1 VAKRRR
7 RRRRIDKGVILVIV
21 LAAVLA
27 VAILFGALKLLFG
40 VMQPEKSEK
49 EQPVAVIEN
58 EEPDEIETLKENK
71 EEQPEDAQDPQSELN
86 TVDTED
92 GAETEIAKILT
103 AENAQETSDTTIG
116 IDVAKYQ
123 GTIDWAEVAASG
135 IDFAMVRV
143 GYRTQNSGE
152 IKAGTNA
159 KYNMQEAT
167 AKGLKV
173 GAYFFSTAISEEE
186 AIEEAR
192 WVADYISQYQITYPV
207 AYNCEGFLNP
217 ENRQYPL
224 TKTERTD
231 FAIAFL
237 NEIYEQG
244 YTPMFYA
251 SKAEL
256 TADADWETS
265 RIEKSFKIW
274 VSQYPT
280 IPYPDT
286 MISTYTGPHDM
297 WQFTNMGNVAGI
309 KEPVDVNVAY
319 FGYSSSV
326 EAQNQ
331 EAPEQVEADVEALMD
346 FVEVDETVTSK
357 EVTNLRDIPSQGADS
372 KILAQLRNG
381 ETAKRTGMSGSGW
394 SRLEIDGQKY
404 YAVSNYL
411 TTDLSYKTPSANA
424 EPDDGIETEF
434 TKVSEQVTPKIEVN
448 LRKLPSVTR
457 EDATVVATVRAGEVF
472 TRTGINTDQGWSRV
486 EYNGQTLYCVSSY
499 LNVVQ

>member
-1 VAKRRR
+1 MARRRHRKRRTE
-7 RRRRIDKGVILVIV
+7 KGVVIAITMAVV
-21 LAAVLA
+21 LAG
-27 VAILFGALKLLFG
+27 AILFGALKLLYG
-40 VMQPEKSEK
+40 LVKPEST
-49 EQPVAVIEN
+49 
-58 EEPDEIETLKENK
+58 EIEQTVILVEDDQK
-71 EEQPEDAQDPQSELN
+71 EEVSENPEGESQTDEDPQSEENLV
-86 TVDTED
+86 TSES
-92 GAETEIAKILT
+92 GAETEIVNILT
-103 AENAQETSDTTIG
+103 AANAQETADTTLG

-152 IKAGTNA
+152 IKEDANG
-159 KYNMQEAT
+159 KYNLQEAT
-167 AKGLKV
+167 ANGLKV

-186 AIEEAR
+186 AVEEAK
-192 WVADYISQYQITYPV
+192 WVADFVSQYQITYPI
-207 AYNCEGFLNP
+207 AYNCEGFGNP
-217 ENRQYPL
+217 NNRQYNL

-231 FAIAFL
+231 IAIAFL
-237 NEIYEQG
+237 NEIYDQG

-251 SKAEL
+251 SKGEM
-256 TADADWETS
+256 TADTDWETS
-265 RIEKSFKIW
+265 RIEKNFKIW

-286 MISTYTGPHDM
+286 MISTYTGTHDM
-297 WQFTNMGNVAGI
+297 WQFTNKGTVSGI

-319 FGYSSSV
+319 FGYASSV

-346 FVEVDETVTSK
+346 FMEVDETVTAK
-357 EVTNLRDIPSQGADS
+357 DVINLRSIPSQGEDS
-372 KILAQLRNG
+372 QILGQLRNG
-381 ETAKRTGMSGSGW
+381 ETAQRTAISGSGW

-411 TTDLSYKTPSANA
+411 TTDLSYQTPTA

-434 TKVSEQVTPKIEVN
+434 MKVNEQVTPKIEVN